1 MEEKEPKLHILN
13 SQMLSKDQKR
23 LFWAE
28 RTIEKFKEYDKKRT
42 EYVHKLEQNYQ
53 TLRKRYEELEEE
65 LYGDDKEALSKRE
78 KTRNKKIEE
87 YNRIMRGE
95 HALQVMQKK
104 YMIDGEYTD
113 EYSAFLSDFKAA
125 MAKEFRDHLIEKNK
139 KLTRNNESLLCELV
153 KYRMRIK
160 ELEEKCNNSK

>member
-1 MEEKEPKLHILN
+1 MEMI
-13 SQMLSKDQKR
+13 KR
-23 LFWAE
+23 LYQRE
-28 RTIEKFKEYDKKRT
+28 RKQEI
-42 EYVHKLEQNYQ
+42 
-53 TLRKRYEELEEE
+53 
-65 LYGDDKEALSKRE
+65 
-78 KTRNKKIEE
+78 KKIEE

-113 EYSAFLSDFKAA
+113 EFRAFLSDFKAA

-160 ELEEKCNNSK
+160 ELEQKCNNSK